1 MLCQQKAIDRTSRSN
16 RACYSWLSGSLK
28 LTHHCHG
35 CRSPLLGSTLQR
47 RSYMAM
53 NHQPEKQT
61 SQVTYLSS
69 IESQNPW
76 MEAQPTFSRCYVLLV
91 CSPYAHPCLGRCIDL
106 PPEVSRSHTCA
117 QLITSTTWSSAGPIV
132 RAPVPLTT
140 ANPLFFSPPHPY
152 QLLSKSGH
160 FLTSALSEHRKK
172 ISVSRPMHRDRT
184 ALVSR
189 RTGRNSE
196 R

>member
-1 MLCQQKAIDRTSRSN
+1 MLFLAFRFSQAHPSLSR
-16 RACYSWLSGSLK
+16 LQV
-28 LTHHCHG
+28 
-35 CRSPLLGSTLQR
+35 PLLGSTLQR

-53 NHQPEKQT
+53 NHRPEKQT

-76 MEAQPTFSRCYVLLV
+76 MEAQPTFSRCCVPLV
-91 CSPYAHPCLGRCIDL
+91 CSPYAHPYLGRCIHL
-106 PPEVSRSHTCA
+106 PPEVSRSHPCA

-152 QLLSKSGH
+152 QLVSKSGH
-160 FLTSALSEHRKK
+160 FLTSALSEHAGKK
-172 ISVSRPMHRDRT
+172 KLRCRDRCIGIG
-184 ALVSR
+184 LPW
-189 RTGRNSE
+189 
-196 R
+196 